1 MMDFPLSHPVWMW
14 LYFGFFG
21 IAGAVLFT
29 LVVWYAMKAR
39 NGATGQLRRSATW
52 SMVGYLFLFLS
63 SYAACGIG
71 GPPGNLLS
79 STPGLA
85 DATFA
90 TIASMMAIA
99 YSVPGWA
106 CILVAECIK
115 LRMAK

>member
-1 MMDFPLSHPVWMW
+1 MNFPLSHPVWMW
-14 LYFGFFG
+14 LYFGAFG
-21 IAGAVLFT
+21 TAGAVLFT

-39 NGATGQLRRSATW
+39 NAVSGYLRKSAAW

-63 SYAACGIG
+63 AYAACGIG

-85 DATFA
+85 DDTFA
-90 TIASMMAIA
+90 LIASMMAIG

-106 CILVAECIK
+106 CLLVSQRLLLK
-115 LRMAK
+115 GAK